1 MEGSGCGRGRKEM
14 KGIRGPIRMV
24 LIVFFLGVALAS
36 VLHIVQWAEES
47 YRSNQTQKELQQ
59 LYHQGSLLGKQEE
72 PVPGQSGS
80 QLNQE
85 PGIGE
90 SYSGESSSGGADS
103 EASENPSADEQ
114 TVQLP
119 EMQMLP
125 EYRVLYEKN
134 KDIVGWLNIGGGM
147 LSTPIMQRSGDYYL
161 NHDFYGNEDKHGQ
174 VFLDERNHNDLSD
187 DNTILY
193 GHNIT
198 RDNSMFNILTKY
210 KDPEF
215 VANYPTIQ
223 VNTLYRKY
231 QYAVTAVYL
240 TSTRPE
246 DGELFDYINYLRFS
260 TRTAKEAY
268 LAQINRRSLID
279 TGGSMNADDR
289 ILTFSTCSYEFTGA
303 RLVVVARRLR
313 DGENPEDFGQK
324 VTKREN
330 PLMPEIWTKLFG

>member
-1 MEGSGCGRGRKEM
+1 
-14 KGIRGPIRMV
+14 
-24 LIVFFLGVALAS
+24 
-36 VLHIVQWAEES
+36 
-47 YRSNQTQKELQQ
+47 
-59 LYHQGSLLGKQEE
+59 
-72 PVPGQSGS
+72 
-80 QLNQE
+80 
-85 PGIGE
+85 
-90 SYSGESSSGGADS
+90 
-103 EASENPSADEQ
+103 
-114 TVQLP
+114 
-119 EMQMLP
+119 MQMLP

-246 DGELFDYINYLRFS
+246 
-260 TRTAKEAY
+260 
-268 LAQINRRSLID
+268 
-279 TGGSMNADDR
+279 
-289 ILTFSTCSYEFTGA
+289 
-303 RLVVVARRLR
+303 VARRLR
-313 DGENPEDFGQK
+313 DGENPEDFGQT